1 MDGNFRPKLT
11 SFGLNKGLER
21 LERQP
26 LYPAADL
33 TARSWFVL
41 FCQVAPKYRNTNIEK
56 YRNATIPNYKNTEI
70 HRNKSSELVHLILS
84 VQNSSCQRERSNG
97 RKGVRWTNICA
108 IKCFRH

>member
-41 FCQVAPKYRNTNIEK
+41 FCQVAPKYKNREIQKYRNTKIEK
-56 YRNATIPNYKNTEI
+56 YKKTEIQKYRKTKLQKYRNTEI
-70 HRNKSSELVHLILS
+70 QKDIEGNPQNWFILF
-84 VQNSSCQRERSNG
+84 C
-97 RKGVRWTNICA
+97 
-108 IKCFRH
+108 

>member
-1 MDGNFRPKLT
+1 MMDGNFRPKLT

-41 FCQVAPKYRNTNIEK
+41 FCQVAPKYRNTNIQKYKSAKIQIYKNREIQKYEIKK
-56 YRNATIPNYKNTEI
+56 YRNI
-70 HRNKSSELVHLILS
+70 
-84 VQNSSCQRERSNG
+84 
-97 RKGVRWTNICA
+97 
-108 IKCFRH
+108 

>member
-41 FCQVAPKYRNTNIEK
+41 FCQVAPKYRNTNIQKYKSAKIQIYKNREIQKYEIKK
-56 YRNATIPNYKNTEI
+56 YRYIERNPQNWFILFCWSKI
-70 HRNKSSELVHLILS
+70 HPASG
-84 VQNSSCQRERSNG
+84 REVMVG
-97 RKGVRWTNICA
+97 RE
-108 IKCFRH
+108 

>member
-41 FCQVAPKYRNTNIEK
+41 FCQVAPKYRNTSQC
-56 YRNATIPNYKNTEI
+56 
-70 HRNKSSELVHLILS
+70 KSAEFVHLIL
-84 VQNSSCQRERSNG
+84 VGPKFILPAGE
-97 RKGVRWTNICA
+97 K
-108 IKCFRH
+108 